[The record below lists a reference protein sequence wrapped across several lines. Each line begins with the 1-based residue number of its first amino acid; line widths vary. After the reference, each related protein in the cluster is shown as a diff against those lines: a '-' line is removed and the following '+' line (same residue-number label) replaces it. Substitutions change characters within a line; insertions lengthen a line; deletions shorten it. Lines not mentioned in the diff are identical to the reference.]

1 MKGSITGDG
10 KTGMNQDQVKD
21 QLLLLKGDVEEFT
34 VTFTGKKSNK
44 VDGLYKPAE
53 REILI
58 HNHNFDGDD
67 ALMYTAI
74 HEFAHHIQFT
84 TATSPVSCR
93 SHTNRF
99 WDILHRLLFEAEKKG
114 IYENVFEKDGRFSD
128 LTVRIR
134 DEFLVKNGHLMK
146 ELGGLLSEAMELCN
160 ELHASFDDYV
170 DRELGLHR
178 TVARTVMKINA
189 LDIDPKIGYENMRT
203 VARIRDVDQ
212 RRKAERA
219 FAEGKSPDMV
229 KAEFGCAPGK
239 EETIER
245 LESEKKR
252 IEKSLESLT
261 IRLTMIEKQI
271 EDMRSGRL

>member
-1 MKGSITGDG
+1 
-10 KTGMNQDQVKD
+10 MNQDQVKEK
-21 QLLLLKGDVEEFT
+21 LLLLNGDVDEFK
-34 VTFTGKKSNK
+34 VTFSGKKSKK
-44 VDGLYKPAE
+44 VDGLYKPAD
-53 REILI
+53 REIII
-58 HNHNFDGDD
+58 HNHNFDGDG
-67 ALMYTAI
+67 ALIYTAI

-84 TATSPVSCR
+84 TANAPVSCR

-114 IYENVFEKDGRFSD
+114 IYENVFEKDRRFAE

-146 ELGGLLSEAMELCN
+146 ELGGLLSEAMKLCR

-170 DRELGLHR
+170 DRELKLHR
-178 TVARTVMKINA
+178 TVARTVMKIN
-189 LDIDPKIGYENMRT
+189 LMDIDPEIGYENMRT
-203 VARIRDVDQ
+203 VARIRDDDR

-219 FAEGKSPDMV
+219 FADGKSPDMV
-229 KAEFGCAPGK
+229 KAEFGCVPKK

-261 IRLTMIEKQI
+261 IRLTIVEKQI
-271 EDMRSGRL
+271 EDMRARRV